1 MFSTKEVSALCWS
14 QAEVFSMK
22 AIFPQRDLPLE
33 PPGALCEG
41 LIGMER
47 MH

>member
-1 MFSTKEVSALCWS
+1 MFRTKEVSALCWS
-14 QAEVFSMK
+14 QAEIFSMK
-22 AIFPQRDLPLE
+22 AIFPQRDLLLG

-41 LIGMER
+41 LLGEER